1 MSYLSDIDINS
12 EEEFEYYNITKKI
25 TGVGKSTLINS
36 IFHENGTRKSIT
48 QEIKEFSKEGY
59 PISILETEGLDI
71 IEYEKSLDDLENY
84 IKKRKGSPNKNE
96 QIHVAWVCISELSY
110 RFMRADEAIIEKLL
124 ECEIP
129 VIVVLCKLLSM
140 NDTTGLKEVIMKR
153 FEYVSG
159 VIVLNIVNY
168 NTYTLKPFNL
178 ENLVIL
184 TNEVLDEGMRN
195 AFIASQKIDLRF
207 KKERAVKTVIASS
220 SNSKIKSI
228 KDLPNVCIDMIT
240 EITEERDKIS
250 KEEASK
256 IIETIGERYIDVLIS
271 SFITKNN
278 KNEYPLVEEILALIN
293 NENSNETLYNR
304 YEDKILNNTDSLR
317 WTALHWA
324 SYFGY
329 VEIVKILLER
339 GIDPNI
345 RTKEGIGNMYKNYK
359 AKEIANL
366 RNNTKV
372 EKILTKHKLNTN
384 IKNIKNTKRW

>member
-1 MSYLSDIDINS
+1 
-12 EEEFEYYNITKKI
+12 
-25 TGVGKSTLINS
+25 
-36 IFHENGTRKSIT
+36 
-48 QEIKEFSKEGY
+48 
-59 PISILETEGLDI
+59 
-71 IEYEKSLDDLENY
+71 
-84 IKKRKGSPNKNE
+84 
-96 QIHVAWVCISELSY
+96 
-110 RFMRADEAIIEKLL
+110 MRADEAIIEKLL

-240 EITEERDKIS
+240 EITGIFGLELKNDNINIIIS
-250 KEEASK
+250 TFFLELKRIRNHLSK
-256 IIETIGERYIDVLIS
+256 I
-271 SFITKNN
+271 F
-278 KNEYPLVEEILALIN
+278 
-293 NENSNETLYNR
+293 
-304 YEDKILNNTDSLR
+304 
-317 WTALHWA
+317 
-324 SYFGY
+324 F
-329 VEIVKILLER
+329 
-339 GIDPNI
+339 
-345 RTKEGIGNMYKNYK
+345 
-359 AKEIANL
+359 
-366 RNNTKV
+366 
-372 EKILTKHKLNTN
+372 
-384 IKNIKNTKRW
+384 